1 MCKDS
6 PDNSGINAAA
16 LANAEIAKEALDFYK
31 QSYAEQAP
39 ARDAAAKMAMDV
51 AGQQLA
57 SSKQNDAISQDYWN
71 YQKDTFRPLEEGI
84 VDAASKYDTTARRD
98 EKAAGA
104 VADVGMQAE
113 LARQAQV
120 RQQQRMGV
128 NPSSGKTLAMQSQ
141 MGLSEAAMKAGA
153 ANTARDK
160 VELMGNAM
168 KMDAASLGRGLA
180 ANQATS
186 AGVALNAGNS
196 AVGNAGTPLAQA
208 QAATSMMGQGFNTAI
223 SGNNSAGSLYG
234 TAANIQ
240 QQANNSSMEMFGTLA
255 GAGIT
260 AFSDVNMKKNIQPV
274 SDEQALKAI
283 EKTPVST
290 WDYKKGEGDGGRHT
304 GPMAQEVKKNMG
316 EQAGPGGKMIDLVT
330 LNGNNMA
337 AIAALSRKVD
347 KLAKATKGA

>member
-1 MCKDS
+1 
-6 PDNSGINAAA
+6 
-16 LANAEIAKEALDFYK
+16 
-31 QSYAEQAP
+31 
-39 ARDAAAKMAMDV
+39 
-51 AGQQLA
+51 
-57 SSKQNDAISQDYWN
+57 
-71 YQKDTFRPLEEGI
+71 
-84 VDAASKYDTTARRD
+84 
-98 EKAAGA
+98 
-104 VADVGMQAE
+104 
-113 LARQAQV
+113 
-120 RQQQRMGV
+120 
-128 NPSSGKTLAMQSQ
+128 MQSQ